1 MYHKISHFLSSQ
13 TGPTRFFFTTLGEA
27 YNNAARR
34 SRKRLRLHDRTR
46 YVWRPAISTRTQPGE
61 RSLGRRGGRR
71 GAARGRPRRSRPNKN
86 GAVDPGASQASTLAT
101 PRRRRSPFRTEHLD
115 IHTRCMHTY
124 SMHAYILDV
133 HTYRLRRLGGGGDS
147 RLFPGFRGSGG
158 PGRGRRGEGGNLGG
172 RWCLPGGRCGAGGR
186 PRGGRTPCARG
197 TRCRPSPASAVSP
210 PSHTRTLPCPPYP
223 RALAPPPPPPLLA
236 LPGACCF
243 HPPLG
248 TAPPCRHTRGGPG
261 SGKGGGAGGACTTEE
276 RGFTVTE
283 AATRFLTPTQG

>member
-133 HTYRLRRLGGGGDS
+133 HTYRLRRLGEGATRGYSQASEARGARVGAEEGRGGIWAGDGAFPGGAAGRGGGPAAAVH
-147 RLFPGFRGSGG
+147 R
-158 PGRGRRGEGGNLGG
+158 
-172 RWCLPGGRCGAGGR
+172 A
-186 PRGGRTPCARG
+186 RGGHAVVHRPQAR
-197 TRCRPSPASAVSP
+197 
-210 PSHTRTLPCPPYP
+210 
-223 RALAPPPPPPLLA
+223 
-236 LPGACCF
+236 
-243 HPPLG
+243 
-248 TAPPCRHTRGGPG
+248 
-261 SGKGGGAGGACTTEE
+261 
-276 RGFTVTE
+276 
-283 AATRFLTPTQG
+283 

>member
-133 HTYRLRRLGGGGDS
+133 HTYRLRRLGGGG
-147 RLFPGFRGSGG
+147 RLEAIPR
-158 PGRGRRGEGGNLGG
+158 
-172 RWCLPGGRCGAGGR
+172 LPR
-186 PRGGRTPCARG
+186 
-197 TRCRPSPASAVSP
+197 
-210 PSHTRTLPCPPYP
+210 L
-223 RALAPPPPPPLLA
+223 
-236 LPGACCF
+236 
-243 HPPLG
+243 
-248 TAPPCRHTRGGPG
+248 GGPG
-261 SGKGGGAGGACTTEE
+261 SGQKRGGGEFGREMVPSRGALRGGGAAPRRPYTVRAGDTLSSIARKRGKPSLPYTHPPLPPLPARARPSPAPTPVSASRSVLLSPSPGDGPPMQAHPWRPREREGGGGGGRAQRRREGS
-276 RGFTVTE
+276 R
-283 AATRFLTPTQG
+283 